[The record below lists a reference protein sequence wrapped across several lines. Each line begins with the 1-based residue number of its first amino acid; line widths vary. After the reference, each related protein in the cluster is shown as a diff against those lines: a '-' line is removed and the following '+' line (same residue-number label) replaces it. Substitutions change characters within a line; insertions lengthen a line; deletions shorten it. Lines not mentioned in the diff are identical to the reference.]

1 MAAQRTAIPTNR
13 AAQTFQ
19 ALRHRNFLLLWIGM
33 AVSMTGRWVL
43 ITAQQLLVYKL
54 TGSPFLLGIVGFCTA
69 IPTFFLSPIGGAFAD
84 RMDRRKL
91 LMVTQCSMMVCVL
104 ALATLASTGLIE
116 VWHILLIAI
125 LTGAAMA
132 FDMPTRQSLIP
143 ELVSKEDLTNAMALN
158 NSVFHGTRIWG
169 PTIAG
174 LLVGPIG
181 TGGCFYLTAVSY
193 AGIIGALLLMKIP
206 PRVSRAAETTIW
218 RNLVEGFGYIRTSSL
233 VLILVSMAAVSSIF
247 GTAQRSLM
255 VIFAEDVLK
264 AGSSGF
270 GFLMSASA
278 VGAVIAALLIA
289 SLGDFQYKGR
299 ILLVGALM
307 QGVALFLFSQSTYMP
322 LSLGVLL
329 FSGAGETAYLTMSN
343 TILLVVA
350 PAEMRGRVMSAY
362 MQTSQGLTPLAA
374 LQGGT
379 LAEFFGAP
387 FAIGLGGS
395 VCALSA
401 LVIAVGAPAL
411 RRFR

>member
-1 MAAQRTAIPTNR
+1 
-13 AAQTFQ
+13 
-19 ALRHRNFLLLWIGM
+19 M